1 MSFLRAEAQ
10 NTSLGKR
17 LHYDLICE
25 LASDLTGASSA
36 GYVEYNGSQLRPAP
50 GSLCCCTGNGKIY
63 SLGSDG
69 TWTEVAG

>member
-1 MSFLRAEAQ
+1 MSMLQ
-10 NTSLGKR
+10 
-17 LHYDLICE
+17 DLIRSR
-25 LASDLTGASSA
+25 LRGGA
-36 GYVEYNGSQLRPAP
+36 